1 MPNSSS
7 SWVDKVATCMPTVC
21 AVIYSVIFMVGT
33 VGNGLVIYV
42 TGCRM
47 KKSVNSVW
55 FFNLALADFI
65 FTSFLI
71 FLIISSSQGYRWN
84 FGDFMCKLNTFVSV
98 ISMFTSIFLLMAI
111 SVDRCLSIC
120 VVVWA
125 QNKRTVVKAQLT
137 VTIIWVAAAL
147 CSIPYT
153 YFREVIVINVTE
165 DEKIT
170 YCTYKKGTPTLF
182 LETFRLVVGFVVPF
196 LVICVSYTAI
206 FVRTR
211 RLQRTRTHRSYKVVL
226 SIIFAFFF
234 CWLPF
239 HIVLF
244 IGQNMGHSK
253 YITFIGGPV
262 VMMLA
267 FTNSCLN
274 PFLYVFMC
282 HEFQRKL
289 KQSVCFV
296 LESALAEDFLV
307 SSRSLSSHLSISRSS
322 HSAASVHERRGTD
335 TSLKLIEN
343 KEPPGAKTPSTG

>member
-1 MPNSSS
+1 MHAHSLCGHLLC
-7 SWVDKVATCMPTVC
+7 D
-21 AVIYSVIFMVGT
+21 IYGRD
-33 VGNGLVIYV
+33 
-42 TGCRM
+42 CR
-47 KKSVNSVW
+47 KW
-55 FFNLALADFI
+55 FGHLCDRLQNEE
-65 FTSFLI
+65 
-71 FLIISSSQGYRWN
+71 GYRWN
-84 FGDFMCKLNTFVSV
+84 FGDFMCKLNSFVSV

-111 SVDRCLSIC
+111 SVDRCLSVC

-137 VTIIWVAAAL
+137 VTVIWVAAAL

-153 YFREVIVINVTE
+153 YFREVIVVDFTE
-165 DEKIT
+165 VEKKT
-170 YCTYKKGTPTLF
+170 YCTYKEGTPLLM
-182 LETFRLVVGFVVPF
+182 LETFRLVVGFVIPF
-196 LVICVSYTAI
+196 LVICVSYMAI
-206 FVRTR
+206 FVRAR
-211 RLQRTRTHRSYKVVL
+211 RLQRTRTHRSYKVIL

-239 HIVLF
+239 HIVRF
-244 IGQNMGHSK
+244 IEQNVGYSK
-253 YITFIGGPV
+253 YITYIGGPV
-262 VMMLA
+262 VAILA

-322 HSAASVHERRGTD
+322 QSAASVQERRGTD
-335 TSLKLIEN
+335 TSLKLIDN
-343 KEPPGAKTPSTG
+343 KQPPGAKTPSTG